1 LARLLS
7 KKTIR
12 SKVVANMKHLGVYSD
27 DYEDAI
33 DIYVGMLHQYRALEN
48 QFEESGYK
56 LTEEYT
62 NKAGA
67 TNDRKTP
74 VYSAMEALR
83 KDIAKYSDMLG
94 LNPKAFEKF
103 KKRDVPVRKPE
114 AKKPDKAPSR
124 LEVILGGSSG

>member
-1 LARLLS
+1 
-7 KKTIR
+7 
-12 SKVVANMKHLGVYSD
+12 MQHLGVYSD
-27 DYEDAI
+27 NYEDAI
-33 DIYVGMLHQYRALEN
+33 DIYVGMLSQYKVLEK
-48 QFEESGYK
+48 QFEDSGCR
-56 LTEEYT
+56 LTEGYT

-74 VYSAMEALR
+74 IYTAMESLR

-114 AKKPDKAPSR
+114 SIKPDKQPSK
-124 LEVILGGSSG
+124 LELILGGSSG